1 MGLVYQKNK
10 QRSKLEMEILYQCLC
25 PQCVV
30 GGAVTSFAPHHLNIL
45 LLKTLSQGTYPVF
58 TTGLTPNL
66 LV

>member
-1 MGLVYQKNK
+1 
-10 QRSKLEMEILYQCLC
+10 MEILYQCLC